1 MLPLG
6 LFLAPDTQRG
16 PRHSHESF
24 CLDVFATTD
33 TLAVLASVNCLQ
45 GIFNRSQAL
54 EIAFVQVIQKI
65 SVLADRGQI
74 VFVFRVVHG
83 EFFRSKP
90 MIFFASIWS
99 LLSFGFA
106 KLPTANLMRKIF
118 IRLVIRLAVQKRS
131 HGFSNPFPGF

>member
-45 GIFNRSQAL
+45 GIFNRSQAEKNL
-54 EIAFVQVIQKI
+54 YQ
-65 SVLADRGQI
+65 
-74 VFVFRVVHG
+74 
-83 EFFRSKP
+83 
-90 MIFFASIWS
+90 ASDSTGCTKTLTW
-99 LLSFGFA
+99 
-106 KLPTANLMRKIF
+106 
-118 IRLVIRLAVQKRS
+118 V
-131 HGFSNPFPGF
+131 